1 MLLLLGDIAVMV
13 LGKVFMQRVGEGTGG
28 FGDHTHVVLFGE
40 LPVSDSSPTAKVRRW
55 DPSAGSL
62 VEFPFIRIL
71 WKLMVGA
78 RSNGYTLQE
87 LSKKSE
93 TLQLCQML
101 TWQPLFV

>member
-1 MLLLLGDIAVMV
+1 
-13 LGKVFMQRVGEGTGG
+13 MQRVGEGTGG

-40 LPVSDSSPTAKVRRW
+40 LPVSYRSSTAKYDGGIQNAR
-55 DPSAGSL
+55 SL
-62 VEFPFIRIL
+62 VKFPSICAL
-71 WKLMVGA
+71 WKLVVGA
-78 RSNGYTLQE
+78 RSNMYTLQE